1 MRLLQYRH
9 ITKIYFIFGLLVASI
24 VFIVVIEP
32 KDRIFINGITIFGT
46 YLSLFGIIISYLQIK
61 SFKVIDEETKKN
73 IVQSLQRLNQLVVVA
88 DLSKAI
94 KIIEEIQQ
102 FIQQHN
108 YPIVLI
114 RMKDLKSILIQAA
127 HNDEANKLEEYDS
140 FCGNLNEL
148 KADIRNM
155 HEYITGYKKNGLN
168 FSKITNHLEEL
179 STTLTAFEHKL
190 KNKKNDS

>member
-32 KDRIFINGITIFGT
+32 KDQNIINGITVFGT

-61 SFKVIDEETKKN
+61 SFKVINEETKVAIKE
-73 IVQSLQRLNQLVVVA
+73 SLQRLNQLVVVA
-88 DLSKAI
+88 DLSKAV

-108 YPIVLI
+108 YPVVLI

-148 KADIRNM
+148 KAIP
-155 HEYITGYKKNGLN
+155 
-168 FSKITNHLEEL
+168 
-179 STTLTAFEHKL
+179 
-190 KNKKNDS
+190 